1 MTRLDLW
8 KKRISEQ
15 QSSGLTKKHWCAQ
28 HGINYHTL
36 QYWVAIIN
44 KASHLKESLTF
55 KEVPLSKPSSLK
67 IRWRHITLEI
77 DADFDEAT
85 LKRFLKVLC

>member
-8 KKRISEQ
+8 KKRMSEQ
-15 QSSGLTKKHWCAQ
+15 QSSGLTKKTGALNMVS
-28 HGINYHTL
+28 IITLL

-44 KASHLKESLTF
+44 KASHLKETLAF
-55 KEVPLSKPSSLK
+55 KEVPLLKTSSLK
-67 IRWRHITLEI
+67 IRWKHIILAI
-77 DADFDEAT
+77 DAYFDEAS